1 MSSEDEGT
9 GSGVSGS
16 AALILIVG
24 GSANCLIRWDL
35 LSGNRCALEKDVLLP
50 RGGLQICR
58 CECQWERRDVFPER
72 GERSLCLEAQRV
84 EFTVLWGLPGSISG
98 QQVGSKFVRFPPQC
112 IYSFYKYRE
121 SYVSTMANRESYV
134 CTMVKYT
141 NNR

>member
-98 QQVGSKFVRFPPQC
+98 QQVGRDLVRFPFSKVPTVFISTGSHMYEQWC
-112 IYSFYKYRE
+112 TGSHKYE
-121 SYVSTMANRESYV
+121 QW
-134 CTMVKYT
+134 
-141 NNR
+141 